1 MAISSYERPV
11 TINPEWGVKNLLEG
25 IKRGSQLKDIP
36 PEIYDLFKN
45 KLTEEDIKKLKEK
58 FS

>member
-36 PEIYDLFKN
+36 PEIIEMVN
-45 KLTEEDIKKLKEK
+45 RKLSPEQIEELKKRY
-58 FS
+58 S